1 MIKYILV
8 AAYII
13 STISGLLLVK
23 IGGDIKF
30 TFINNVLGLNISL
43 KSVSGILLYSLSF
56 VLYMWILQK
65 FNLSYIV
72 PFCTGI
78 VYILVII
85 ISYVILHESI
95 SIIQL
100 VGITLVLSGIVVM
113 QMA

>member
-1 MIKYILV
+1 MMKYILV

-30 TFINNVLGLNISL
+30 TFINNVLGLNINL
-43 KSVSGILLYSLSF
+43 KSVSGILLYGLSF
-56 VLYMWILQK
+56 VLYLWILQK

-85 ISYVILHESI
+85 FSYAILHENI
-95 SIIQL
+95 SNIQL
-100 VGITLVLSGIVVM
+100 IGITLVLSGIVVM
-113 QMA
+113 QIA